1 MKTFIEIPKSLSRG
15 MPFEVMDTGRDYLDF
30 SFSSEYPVERDFGV
44 EILSHREGC
53 ADFSR
58 INSGSCP
65 WLFNHN
71 RDQYLGI
78 IKKAWIDGKKGVC
91 RGQWSSASEV
101 EGTWAYST
109 RQDIERGILP
119 NTSLLYQVV
128 EVNPDRQDNYVIT
141 KWRVMEISTVTIP
154 ADATVGVGRSQ
165 EDGGVIRLPYKST
178 IEINEPKREAAMTV
192 ENFEEEKLDA
202 VEQER
207 LRIRSITALC
217 RKHKLE
223 ALGEQLIEDGSTIDD
238 ARAAVL
244 DKLERHQPE
253 PQPIAQPI
261 GALGLSNKERKS
273 YSLLRAVD
281 AFLNKD
287 WKKAGLE
294 LECSREIAKLTGRE
308 PTGFFFPMNDVSV
321 APEAVSRASRAMGRR
336 DPYQVGYN
344 PAAGFT
350 VETMLD
356 AANFIEVLRN
366 KALLFQMGCKMLNN
380 IQGNLDIP
388 RRTGTST
395 AYWVSEGQGPT
406 ESRGVFDT
414 IQFRPKT
421 LGALSSLTRLMMMQS
436 SLDIEMLVRDD
447 LAQVIALEIDRA
459 IIDGSG
465 VGDEPRGILNTPG
478 IGSEAMGADGASL
491 TNIDPL
497 IDLETDVAV
506 ANADFG
512 NLYYLTN
519 PKVVGR
525 LKKLKSTTNEYLW
538 NGYEAPVAAGVP
550 GEINGYPVGRTN
562 QVPSNKAKGNGTN
575 LSSIIFGNFSDV
587 YVCNWGV
594 LDILPNLYGVG
605 YTAGNIEIRALQTM
619 DIQLGRAQSFSVITD
634 IIA

>member
-1 MKTFIEIPKSLSRG
+1 
-15 MPFEVMDTGRDYLDF
+15 
-30 SFSSEYPVERDFGV
+30 
-44 EILSHREGC
+44 
-53 ADFSR
+53 
-58 INSGSCP
+58 
-65 WLFNHN
+65 
-71 RDQYLGI
+71 
-78 IKKAWIDGKKGVC
+78 
-91 RGQWSSASEV
+91 
-101 EGTWAYST
+101 
-109 RQDIERGILP
+109 
-119 NTSLLYQVV
+119 
-128 EVNPDRQDNYVIT
+128 
-141 KWRVMEISTVTIP
+141 
-154 ADATVGVGRSQ
+154 
-165 EDGGVIRLPYKST
+165 
-178 IEINEPKREAAMTV
+178 
-192 ENFEEEKLDA
+192 
-202 VEQER
+202 
-207 LRIRSITALC
+207 
-217 RKHKLE
+217 
-223 ALGEQLIEDGSTIDD
+223 LIEDGSTIDD

-308 PTGFFFPMNDVSV
+308 PTGFFFPMNDITV
-321 APEAVSRASRAMGRR
+321 APESVSRASRAMGRR

-478 IGSEAMGADGASL
+478 IGSEAMGTDGAAL

>member
-1 MKTFIEIPKSLSRG
+1 MQAFIKIPKSLSRG
-15 MPFEVMDTGRDYLDF
+15 MPFEVLEAGKNYLDF
-30 SFSSEYPVERDFGV
+30 SFSSEYPVERDFGL

-65 WLFNHN
+65 WLFNHD
-71 RDQYLGI
+71 RDKYLGI
-78 IKKAWIDGKKGVC
+78 IKRAWMDKKKGAC
-91 RGQWSSASEV
+91 RAEWSSASEV
-101 EGTWAYST
+101 EGTWAYSV

-119 NTSLLYQVV
+119 NTSFLYQVLDV
-128 EVNPDRQDNYVIT
+128 SPNGGEFLIT

-154 ADATVGVGRSQ
+154 ADVTVGVGRSQ
-165 EDGGVIRLPYKST
+165 KHGGAIRVPLSKSKMNIT
-178 IEINEPKREAAMTV
+178 DLQERRMS

-223 ALGEQLIEDGSTIDD
+223 ALGEQLIEDGSTVDE

-244 DKLERHQPE
+244 DKLERHQPD
-253 PQPIAQPI
+253 PTPLAQPI
-261 GALGLSNKERKS
+261 GALGLSTKERQR

-287 WKKAGLE
+287 WKRAGLE
-294 LECSREIAKLTGRE
+294 LECSREIASKTGRE
-308 PTGFFFPMNDVSV
+308 PTGFFFPMNDLVV
-321 APEAVSRASRAMGRR
+321 APESVSRASRAMGRR
-336 DPYQVGYN
+336 DPYQAGYN

-350 VETMLD
+350 IETQLD

-366 KALLFQMGCKMLNN
+366 KALLFQMGVKMLNN

-421 LGALSSLTRLMMMQS
+421 LGALSSLTRLMMQQS

-447 LAQVIALEIDRA
+447 LAKVIALEIDRA

-465 VGDEPRGILNTPG
+465 VGEEPRGILNTPG
-478 IGSEAMGADGASL
+478 IGSEVMGTDGAAF

-497 IDLETDVAV
+497 IDLETDVAIQ
-506 ANADFG
+506 NADFG

-525 LKKLKSTTNEYLW
+525 LKKLKSTTGEYLW
-538 NGYEAPVAAGVP
+538 NGYESALAAGVP

-562 QVPSNKAKGNGTN
+562 QVPSNKSKGSGTN
-575 LSSIIFGNFSDV
+575 LSSVIFGNFSDI
-587 YVCNWGV
+587 YVANWGV

-619 DIQLGRAQSFSVITD
+619 DVQLGRAQSFSVITD
-634 IIA
+634 IVA